1 MVTSLTAPPS
11 AIVISAESTINI
23 SNTDGK
29 LLSTQ
34 HSVLGTRYSVLT
46 PRPSPMEALLTTD
59 QSSDQHFKHAFEQA
73 AVGIALMQ
81 PDGRFLRANAEYCK
95 FVGYSE
101 AELKRFGFQHVTHKD
116 DLEASLAA
124 TARMLAGEI
133 SAYHAETRYMHRD
146 GEIVWALL
154 SNSIVRGRAGKP
166 LHFVSVVQDVT
177 ERKRAEEEM
186 RRIADLARSLANG
199 KLDGVFAFDRQCQY
213 TVWNPG
219 MEAISGV
226 SKGETLG
233 RSAFEIFPFLMETG
247 EEHYFHGTLEGKNMV
262 ARDRIYSEPET
273 YQERFYEAHYSPM
286 YGGSGEVVGGI
297 AILHETS
304 ERRATQDELERT
316 LARYRA
322 VCDHASDLI
331 SVQNL
336 KSSYLFVSESC
347 AGLLGYQP
355 GEMVGTNAYSYIH
368 PDDMAAATTAYGRYV
383 AGSDEPSSLRYRVR
397 HKDGEYIWV
406 ETHARPIEGT
416 YGMNREVLCVSRQ
429 VQEEE
434 RDEAA
439 LLEEQRLAEDEA
451 REQEEL
457 DMRDPLTGLNNRS
470 VIDDYLTQRLTS
482 RRGSTFPVGC
492 LLIDVDNFHAVND
505 KYGEIMG
512 DEVLK
517 RISKVLLKSCRD
529 EDFIGRYGDNAFVIA
544 LTSTDA
550 GGTLIVGEKL
560 LRNVRAMEW
569 ADMPLIEGITVSIG
583 ATCISRDSGLTLP
596 DLMEII
602 TSQLQQAKETGRDCI
617 IMNARAAVR
626 QTASFL
632 P

>member
-1 MVTSLTAPPS
+1 
-11 AIVISAESTINI
+11 
-23 SNTDGK
+23 
-29 LLSTQ
+29 
-34 HSVLGTRYSVLT
+34 
-46 PRPSPMEALLTTD
+46 MEALLTTD

-81 PDGRFLRANAEYCK
+81 PDGRFQRANAEYCK

-101 AELKRFGFQHVTHKD
+101 AELKRFSFQHVIHKD
-116 DLEASLAA
+116 DLEACMAS
-124 TARMLAGEI
+124 TARMLAGGI
-133 SAYHAETRYMHRD
+133 SAYHAETRYMHSD
-146 GEIVWALL
+146 GEVVWGLL
-154 SNSIVRGRAGKP
+154 SNSLVRDRAGKP
-166 LHFVSVVQDVT
+166 LRFVSVVQDIT

-199 KLDGVFAFDRQCQY
+199 KLAGVFAFDRNCCY

-219 MEAISGV
+219 MEAISGI

-233 RSAFEIFPFLMETG
+233 RSAFEIFPFLMDTG
-247 EEHYFHGTLEGKNMV
+247 EEHFFHSALEGKNLV

-273 YQERFYEAHYSPM
+273 YQERFYEAHYSPV
-286 YGGSGEVVGGI
+286 YGGSGDVVGGI

-316 LARYRA
+316 LARYQA

-336 KSSYLFVSESC
+336 KSRYLFVSESC
-347 AGLLGYQP
+347 AAMLGYQP
-355 GEMVGTNAYSYIH
+355 GEMAGTTAYSYIH
-368 PDDMAAATTAYGRYV
+368 PDDIAAATTAYGRYV

-416 YGMNREVLCVSRQ
+416 YGMNREVLCVTRQ
-429 VQEEE
+429 VHEEA

-439 LLEEQRLAEDEA
+439 LLEEQKVAEDEA
-451 REQEEL
+451 REQEDLE
-457 DMRDPLTGLNNRS
+457 MRDPLTGLNNRS
-470 VIDDYLTQRLTS
+470 VIEDYLTQRLTS
-482 RRGSTFPVGC
+482 RRSSTFPVGC

-544 LTSTDA
+544 LTTTDA

-583 ATCISRDSGLTLP
+583 ATCITRDSGLTLP

-617 IMNARAAVR
+617 IMNARASVR
-626 QTASFL
+626 QTAGFL